1 MSKSYENA
9 QTNATT
15 LFMSLLPL
23 LVCINKFYLPLYQVE
38 SSFSHHKFY
47 LPLYQVESSF
57 SLPLCQQLTQ
67 KGIKLWREGKV
78 FDGVD

>member
-15 LFMSLLPL
+15 LFMSLLPYL
-23 LVCINKFYLPLYQVE
+23 CASKFYLP
-38 SSFSHHKFY
+38 FY
-47 LPLYQVESSF
+47 HVESSF

-67 KGIKLWREGKV
+67 KWDQIVERKII
-78 FDGVD
+78 FDGVG

>member
-23 LVCINKFYLPLYQVE
+23 LVCIK
-38 SSFSHHKFY
+38 KFY

-67 KGIKLWREGKV
+67 KWDQIVERRKNV
-78 FDGVD
+78 